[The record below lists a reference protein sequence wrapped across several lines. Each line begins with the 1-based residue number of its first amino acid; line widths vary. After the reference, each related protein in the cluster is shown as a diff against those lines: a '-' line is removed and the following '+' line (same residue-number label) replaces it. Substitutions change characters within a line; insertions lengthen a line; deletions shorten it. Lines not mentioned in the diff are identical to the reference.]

1 MTTSVR
7 SVLSY
12 DSQKKDFI
20 AFKVD
25 IFSKKIY
32 IVVTD
37 VVNDVTCSSRSVNT
51 CVVITPFITW
61 HYQLENS
68 DVI

>member
-51 CVVITPFITW
+51 CVVITLFITW